1 MKKCFA
7 VKDVVMMLQVLAQCV
22 MLRVVVI
29 YKYYIQAYIGDI
41 VFDEQYF

>member
-29 YKYYIQAYIGDI
+29 YKYYIPERVI
-41 VFDEQYF
+41 VRMLTLRK